1 MRPRLSLSSVRVR
14 LALWNVG
21 VLACVLAGLAII
33 FSLTLRAT
41 ISAAIDRRLSQ
52 KAHRVRHILENP
64 DPDFRPPPPPPPGDP
79 GEGREADGSG
89 EMRPR
94 LFLPSGAGLIPSDT
108 PWDPAGLQR
117 AEVGEEVFA
126 TVQTAAGDVRV
137 YSLPVMQDGRLIG
150 VAQTGNSLVHVY
162 AERAHMTTT
171 FLSLIPVVLLIAGLG
186 GAFLTDRAL
195 RPVRRIAWAA
205 NRMEAEDL
213 SQRLPVIGDDEFAAL
228 AETINGMLGRLQTS
242 FTKQEQ
248 AFEQQRRFAADAS
261 HELRT
266 PLTIIKANT
275 SLSLS
280 EPRAAADYEKTLQAV
295 DTAADRMTRIV
306 QDLLLLARADA
317 GQSAYPLVPTS
328 LAEVLSAVPL
338 LGTDSVPVR
347 VDLPEPLTV
356 LGHADSLTRLFSNLL
371 ENAARHT
378 PADGQILVTARQSGG
393 QIVVEIADTGIGIAP
408 EHLPHVTER
417 FYRVEAAR
425 SRAQGGT
432 GLGLAICR
440 SIADAHAG
448 TLVVSSVLGHGTTV
462 RVTLQAAPK
471 QRKLLSYDFHG
482 TAAQ

>member
-1 MRPRLSLSSVRVR
+1 MKPRLSLSSVRVR

-33 FSLTLRAT
+33 FSVTLRAT
-41 ISAAIDRRLSQ
+41 ISAGIDQRLSQ
-52 KAHRVRHILENP
+52 KAHRVRHILEHP
-64 DPDFRPPPPPPPGDP
+64 DPNFRPPPPPPPG
-79 GEGREADGSG
+79 EEADSSG

-94 LFLPSGAGLIPSDT
+94 LFQPDSRGLSPDDT
-108 PWDPAGLQR
+108 PFDPAGLRR
-117 AEVGEEVFA
+117 AEAGTEGYA
-126 TVQTAAGDVRV
+126 TVSGAAGDVRV

-150 VAQTGNSLVHVY
+150 VVQTGNALAHVY
-162 AERAHMTTT
+162 AERARMTTT
-171 FLSLIPVVLLIAGLG
+171 FLSLIPVVLLVAGLG

-205 NRMEAEDL
+205 NHLEAEDL

-228 AETINGMLGRLQTS
+228 AETINGMLARLQTS
-242 FTKQEQ
+242 FARQEQ
-248 AFEQQRRFAADAS
+248 LFEQQRRFAADAS

-266 PLTIIKANT
+266 PLTIIKAHT

-280 EPRAAADYEKTLQAV
+280 EPRTAAEYEKTLWAV

-317 GQSAYPLVPTS
+317 GQSVYPLVPIS
-328 LAEVLSAVPL
+328 LTEVLQSAAAPL
-338 LGTDSVPVR
+338 TNMGNAPIQI
-347 VDLPEPLTV
+347 DLPGPLFV
-356 LGHADSLTRLFSNLL
+356 LGHADSLTRLFSNLF
-371 ENAARHT
+371 ENAVRHT
-378 PADGQILVTARQSGG
+378 PADGEIAVIARQVGA
-393 QIVVEIADTGIGIAP
+393 QIIIEIADTGGGIAL

-440 SIADAHAG
+440 SIADAHGG
-448 TLVVSSVLGHGTTV
+448 TLHISSVLGHGTTV
-462 RVTLQAAPK
+462 SVTLQAAPK
-471 QRKLLSYDFHG
+471 QAYLLSYNFH
-482 TAAQ
+482 TAVV